1 MRPPP
6 LGKQRPGAPPRGFD
20 PTWSI
25 QSLPT
30 MMLCTVVVT
39 FFHV

>member
-1 MRPPP
+1 MVSPRAIGHTSPRTPP
-6 LGKQRPGAPPRGFD
+6 

-30 MMLCTVVVT
+30 MMLCTVEVLFLHT
-39 FFHV
+39 